1 MAVVRP
7 KAEEVQTDFHRAN
20 AMWKK
25 SGCFL
30 VCLLT
35 KLIAKRDVPVW
46 VWLILFYQQFLW

>member
-1 MAVVRP
+1 MAVVRL
-7 KAEEVQTDFHRAN
+7 KAEEVQIDFHRAN

-35 KLIAKRDVPVW
+35 KLITKRDVSVW